1 MSEFPRH
8 RHTGISDIHYGID
21 LGMLG
26 EAALQ
31 AFLAEWLKSETG
43 RAPFEA
49 EPASISSFVP
59 DYGLGSTALNETG
72 KDALI
77 KARVCQGAYRDELVV
92 H

>member
-1 MSEFPRH
+1 MSEFPRR

-59 DYGLGSTALNETG
+59 DYDLGSTALNETE

-77 KARVCQGAYRDELVV
+77 KARIGQGAYRDPLVV